1 MTNLSFFKNVATLAT
16 GTLLAQA
23 LPILFSPILTRL
35 YEPEAFG
42 VFALYMAIVSSV
54 TPAISG
60 KYEVAQV
67 LPQRRVDALH
77 LFVIAIYVTVLLS
90 FLFLIIFLSLH
101 DQIIKFFDIQK
112 LSGWILFVPFSL
124 LMVGFLNTFSY
135 YTNRKKEYNV
145 LAKSKVI
152 QSISAIFTQLLFGI
166 LNAGF
171 IGLLIASMI
180 SSAIATLYLLKRYI
194 HDFTTKIFCLS
205 SRKKALLKEY
215 ADFPAYNASTGLL
228 DGLSVSAPVFFLSY
242 YYPESI
248 VGYFALV
255 QRVAMAPLGFI
266 SVAVSQVNLKSVVD
280 LVNHG
285 QCVECYLYKVSGI
298 LLLITFF
305 PFVILTIY
313 APELFSLVFGEK
325 WFMAGQFAQII
336 IPSIAIRFVASTLS
350 STLGATKNNK
360 VGAIWKIVYFVSTFL
375 VLSIYAP
382 EGDINMTL
390 KAFVINEIA
399 LYILYYVAILYAAK
413 NPNNVITTRTV

>member
-1 MTNLSFFKNVATLAT
+1 
-16 GTLLAQA
+16 
-23 LPILFSPILTRL
+23 
-35 YEPEAFG
+35 
-42 VFALYMAIVSSV
+42 MAIVSSV

-67 LPQRRVDALH
+67 LPVRKQDALH

-90 FLFLIIFLSLH
+90 FLFLIMFLSLH
-101 DQIIKFFDIQK
+101 DQVINIFDIQK
-112 LSGWILFVPFSL
+112 LSAWILFVPFSL
-124 LMVGFLNTFSY
+124 LMLGFLNTFSY

-152 QSISAIFTQLLFGI
+152 QSISAIFIQLFFGI
-166 LNAGF
+166 FNAGF

-180 SSAIATLYLLKRYI
+180 SSAIATIYLLKMYI
-194 HDFTTKIFCLS
+194 HDFTTKIFLLS

-228 DGLSVSAPVFFLSY
+228 NGLSVSAPVFFLSF
-242 YYPESI
+242 YYPESM

-255 QRVAMAPLGFI
+255 QRVAMAPLSFI

-285 QCVECYLYKVSGI
+285 QCVECYLYKISGV

-305 PFVILTIY
+305 PFIILTLY
-313 APELFSLVFGEK
+313 APELFSFVFGEK
-325 WFMAGQFAQII
+325 WLVAGQFTQIM
-336 IPSIAIRFVASTLS
+336 IPAIALRFIVSTLS

-360 VGAIWKIVYFVSTFL
+360 IGAIWKIVYFVSTIL

-382 EGDINMTL
+382 EGNIDVTL
-390 KAFVINEIA
+390 KAYVINEIVLA
-399 LYILYYVAILYAAK
+399 ILYYVAILYAAK
-413 NPNNVITTRTV
+413 NPNNVITVKIV